1 MNRLI
6 GDDPDFGVWLKHT
19 FPKTVIL
26 NGAVGRRTEAESY
39 SRRYYPYYR
48 HAATSPHGCESSL
61 SSRSPISS
69 YEPCEW
75 TSIDTQFYAT
85 LLGGRTSVTWYSCS
99 DPHYLYGSRSCSINP
114 VDRTPVSGEG
124 RYITANFKRYITEM
138 HLRDYDPAAIYV
150 AEAREEAE
158 YQLKISNL
166 RPGDQVPARTKSD
179 STAWAKHLAAHLDAL
194 INGRFSEQDVLTGK
208 GGARTRTAPS
218 RTRPAPRLTSR
229 RASSRPTASG

>member
-1 MNRLI
+1 M
-6 GDDPDFGVWLKHT
+6 
-19 FPKTVIL
+19 
-26 NGAVGRRTEAESY
+26 
-39 SRRYYPYYR
+39 
-48 HAATSPHGCESSL
+48 
-61 SSRSPISS
+61 
-69 YEPCEW
+69 
-75 TSIDTQFYAT
+75 
-85 LLGGRTSVTWYSCS
+85 TWYSCS

-114 VDRTPVSGEG
+114 EERTPVSREG
-124 RYITANFKRYITEM
+124 RYIAANFKRYITEM
-138 HLRDYDPAAIYV
+138 HLQDYDPAAISE

-218 RTRPAPRLTSR
+218 RTRPAPMGMMPNVEHIPVQADPVVELVDNDGVE
-229 RASSRPTASG
+229 PTMAVDVELGD